1 MRDATSAVVM
11 LEEASLSYILT
22 STHVVPSGSGLNL
35 PASAVLLAH
44 PASLGVQTG
53 CGRVY
58 WTHSNAHEV
67 GGGVRHATSSRKHGG
82 RADSSHLER
91 EPSTAQGQS
100 GARFAYPRRCA
111 DRSRPRIHAQPS
123 GGGRGNSWRL
133 DSKVRGQSRRMQRR
147 NR

>member
-58 WTHSNAHEV
+58 WTHSNVHEV
-67 GGGVRHATSSRKHGG
+67 GEGMRDATSSRMHVK

-100 GARFAYPRRCA
+100 GLDLPTRAGV
-111 DRSRPRIHAQPS
+111 PS
-123 GGGRGNSWRL
+123 DPGHEFTHNLREVGGGTHG
-133 DSKVRGQSRRMQRR
+133 DSIAK
-147 NR
+147 